1 MGAGWPSLY
10 VAITIG
16 LTVQRRAQPEQTVQN
31 LLTYRSK
38 RDLEEVCEIVKK
50 QSAVAGENG

>member
-1 MGAGWPSLY
+1 MY

-31 LLTYRSK
+31 LLTYHSK

-50 QSAVAGENG
+50 QSAVAG